1 MFQAP
6 PPPPPPPPPPEIVR
20 TESSYLQVAR
30 KDVPMV
36 LTKDKRTENALIR
49 YQLFVRTD
57 VEARQAP
64 AVPDA
69 APPPVI
75 CQWVVTVYL
84 EREPCFES
92 ISGKLA
98 CGERYTVR
106 LRDQERGNE
115 TLSLTAEATAC
126 AVGKPEIAAASALM
140 AAAGEA
146 GADEHFGADLT
157 RRLTPEF
164 AKGGVKATI
173 RQGK

>member
-1 MFQAP
+1 
-6 PPPPPPPPPPEIVR
+6 VR

-30 KDVPMV
+30 KDVPMALV
-36 LTKDKRTENALIR
+36 KGKQTENALIR

-57 VEARQAP
+57 IEARQAP

-69 APPPVI
+69 APPPVF
-75 CQWVVTVYL
+75 CQWVVTIYL

-106 LRDQERGNE
+106 LKDQQRGNE
-115 TLSLTAEATAC
+115 TLPLTAEATAC
-126 AVGKPEIAAASALM
+126 AVGKPEVAASSAVM

-146 GADEHFGADLT
+146 GADTYFGDDLT
-157 RRLTPEF
+157 RRVTPEF
-164 AKGGVKATI
+164 AKDGIKATI
-173 RQGK
+173 RQVK

>member
-1 MFQAP
+1 MFQA
-6 PPPPPPPPPPEIVR
+6 PPPPPPPPPEIVR
-20 TESSYLQVAR
+20 TDASYLQVAR
-30 KDVPMV
+30 KDVP
-36 LTKDKRTENALIR
+36 LLLAKGKQAENALIR

-64 AVPDA
+64 ATPE
-69 APPPVI
+69 APPPPVF

-106 LRDQERGNE
+106 LKDQERGTE
-115 TLSLTAEATAC
+115 TLPLTAEAAVC
-126 AVGKPEIAAASALM
+126 AVGKAEIAAASRRL

-146 GADEHFGADLT
+146 SADAEFGADLT
-157 RRLTPEF
+157 RRLTPEL
-164 AKGGVKATI
+164 AKGGIKATI
-173 RQGK
+173 RPPK

>member
-1 MFQAP
+1 MFQA
-6 PPPPPPPPPPEIVR
+6 PPPPPPPEIVR

-30 KDVPMV
+30 KDVPMLLV
-36 LTKDKRTENALIR
+36 KAKQAENALIR

-64 AVPDA
+64 AQAEGP
-69 APPPVI
+69 PPPVF

-98 CGERYTVR
+98 CGDRYTVR
-106 LRDQERGNE
+106 LEDRERGSE
-115 TLSLTAEATAC
+115 TLPLTAEATAC
-126 AVGKPEIAAASALM
+126 AVGKPEVAAASARL

-146 GADEHFGADLT
+146 AADAHFGADLT
-157 RRLTPEF
+157 RRLTPEL
-164 AKGGVKATI
+164 AKGGIKATI
-173 RQGK
+173 RPPK

>member
-1 MFQAP
+1 MFQA
-6 PPPPPPPPPPEIVR
+6 PPPPPPPPEIVR

-30 KDVPMV
+30 KDVP
-36 LTKDKRTENALIR
+36 LALAKGKQAENALIR

-57 VEARQAP
+57 IEARQAP

-69 APPPVI
+69 ALPPVV

-106 LRDQERGNE
+106 LKDQERGTE
-115 TLSLTAEATAC
+115 TLPLTAEAAAC
-126 AVGKPEIAAASALM
+126 AAGKPEIAAAGRRVDAAVE
-140 AAAGEA
+140 AAADA
-146 GADEHFGADLT
+146 HFGDDLT
-157 RRLTPEF
+157 RRVTPEF
-164 AKGGVKATI
+164 ARGGVKAAI
-173 RQGK
+173 RQPK